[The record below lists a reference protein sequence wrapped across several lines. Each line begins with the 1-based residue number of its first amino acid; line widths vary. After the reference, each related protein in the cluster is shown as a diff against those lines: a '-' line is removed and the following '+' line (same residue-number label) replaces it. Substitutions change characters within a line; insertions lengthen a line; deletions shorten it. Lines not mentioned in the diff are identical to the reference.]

1 MSDHLNYQLELAGDT
16 ATLYLLGGLGYQH
29 VASLFAACATI
40 PSHIRTLR
48 LDLHGIGQMSA
59 EATGAV
65 RLLLRHWRET
75 RHGEFRLST
84 SHMLATL
91 SDASNV
97 GGVHAGDSR
106 GRWSVAA
113 ANEALVGTYL

>member
-1 MSDHLNYQLELAGDT
+1 MSDNLTYQLELTGDT
-16 ATLYLLGGLGYQH
+16 ATLYLLGSLGYQH

-40 PSHIRTLR
+40 PSRVRTLR

-75 RHGEFRLST
+75 RQGEFRLST
-84 SHMLATL
+84 SHLLATL
-91 SDASNV
+91 SDASS
-97 GGVHAGDSR
+97 GRSGDHRAG
-106 GRWSVAA
+106 WSVAA
-113 ANEALVGTYL
+113 ANDALVGTYL

>member
-1 MSDHLNYQLELAGDT
+1 MSEHLNYQLELIGDT
-16 ATLYLLGGLGYQH
+16 ATLYLLGGLRYEH

-75 RHGEFRLST
+75 RNGEFRLST

-91 SDASNV
+91 SDVSGISAV
-97 GGVHAGDSR
+97 RTCDHAT
-106 GRWSVAA
+106 RWSVAA
-113 ANEALVGTYL
+113 ANDALVGTYL